1 MININSIVAMNL
13 KKIREERHMSLDML
27 SKVSGVSKSMLGQIE
42 RGEVNPT
49 ISTVWKIAS
58 GLKIS
63 FTELIESRESEVE
76 IVKCSDL
83 TPLTGDEGRYRNY
96 PLFPFDSSRRFEIYY
111 IELDPE
117 SCLEA
122 EPHPEGVQEFVT
134 VFDGS
139 LTVMTGEEMISLAR
153 GEAARFRADRP
164 HTYCN
169 PSAEV
174 SRVNMV
180 IYYPQQGGRGG
191 EL

>member
-13 KKIREERHMSLDML
+13 KRIREERHMSLDML

-63 FTELIESRESEVE
+63 FTELIESRETEVE
-76 IVKCSDL
+76 VVSCADIA
-83 TPLTGDEGRYRNY
+83 PLTGDEGRYRNY
-96 PLFPFDSSRRFEIYY
+96 PLFPYDSSRRFEIYY
-111 IELDPE
+111 IELDPK
-117 SCLEA
+117 SSLEA

-139 LTVMTGEEMISLAR
+139 LTVTAGGEVISL
-153 GEAARFRADRP
+153 GCGQAARFRADRP
-164 HTYCN
+164 HTYQN
-169 PSAEV
+169 PSAGI
-174 SRVNMV
+174 SRVHMV
-180 IYYPQQGGRGG
+180 IYYPQQGRGG
-191 EL
+191 ETQ